1 MPPEQK
7 PYWDGVWAYPLI
19 SVDYA
24 ELEKKFA
31 MALVNRFRVIKMPID
46 NWHHVV
52 IFIDGV
58 KEVDKINVPREQHGN
73 LRNSR
78 ILITAGIL
86 FTFGIFQILLG
97 FGSLFLTESTEVTLF
112 MFILGTMLATAGLV
126 SWIFGVRDV

>member
-1 MPPEQK
+1 
-7 PYWDGVWAYPLI
+7 
-19 SVDYA
+19 
-24 ELEKKFA
+24 

-126 SWIFGVRDV
+126 SWIFGIKNHEA